1 MKFFAAIT
9 ALAFAVTVSAQ
20 NKPAPVLGGNGN
32 CLFPNGPDCV
42 RNGNKNAQGLVE
54 FVEPANSPATPEQR
68 CCVFPGFCGNGDGGQ
83 KCVFVGKEGRADLKG
98 KNVLAKRRGRK

>member
-1 MKFFAAIT
+1 MSHPRKLNFYRPIHT
-9 ALAFAVTVSAQ
+9 HTLTKNPLAHHKNS
-20 NKPAPVLGGNGN
+20 

-42 RNGNKNAQGLVE
+42 RNGKKNAQGLVE

-98 KNVLAKRRGRK
+98 KNVIVKRYQA